1 MKKIVLYILFLSMV
15 MMLTAQ
21 SINITPAFES
31 RQYNRFNIAQIDP
44 DLPHSQPI
52 IFSWTINRNPDNM
65 NESIPFALN
74 VRLTWS
80 GVNVPLL
87 DYQVV
92 AKTDLWTMNTI
103 PITNRDILTSMDSD
117 KFVTIGS
124 GISLNELFDAAPV
137 LEDVVLDTGLLPDG
151 TYLLSIQ
158 AYPFDEETGSIG
170 TNSISG
176 IGDREFKVKNAN
188 AIFLNQ
194 PGAKMGGTIPQIHN
208 NIVVFNWQSNLLID
222 PLLGDG
228 FKLTIKEFER
238 KDDMT
243 GRDLERVGRE
253 FMVIED
259 IPSSVYSGFIPFTDG
274 YYYAWK
280 VSAPIS
286 TESAPDGD
294 ALQIESEYKVFH
306 FVEDTSSTS
315 NQIILEIAELLR
327 QFGDNGVNSLLDGG
341 NVPTTNVI
349 TEESWL
355 SGEKAV
361 KKIKE
366 FIGKSVTIKITEQ

>member
-1 MKKIVLYILFLSMV
+1 F
-15 MMLTAQ
+15 
-21 SINITPAFES
+21 
-31 RQYNRFNIAQIDP
+31 
-44 DLPHSQPI
+44 
-52 IFSWTINRNPDNM
+52 IFSWDINRVPASVTD
-65 NESIPFALN
+65 SLPFTLD
-74 VRLTWS
+74 VVLTWN
-80 GVNVPLL
+80 GLTLL
-87 DYQVV
+87 DYELTAKDDFWTQSVV
-92 AKTDLWTMNTI
+92 SV
-103 PITNRDILTSMDSD
+103 TNRDVLTSIISD
-117 KFVTIGS
+117 KFEVGTDM
-124 GISLNELFDAAPV
+124 ISIDDLFTAAPA
-137 LEDVVLDTGLLPDG
+137 LEDVVLNTGLLPDG
-151 TYLLSIQ
+151 NYSLSIQ
-158 AYPFDEETGSIG
+158 ANSPITNPSLSNKASINF
-170 TNSISG
+170 T
-176 IGDREFKVKNAN
+176 VKNAN

-194 PGAKMGGTIPQIHN
+194 PGAEMGGTVPQLHN
-208 NIVVFNWQSNLLID
+208 NIVVFNWQSNLFN
-222 PLLGDG
+222 PSSGKG

-315 NQIILEIAELLR
+315 NQITLEIAELLR